1 MDRIDIWLSD
11 KKEPQRKVT
20 KNGTNVM
27 EFYGSWQ
34 TEAYDAWIS
43 AGKTGA
49 APERYVYV
57 NVSVFDEGLMSH
69 VEKIFAKVNGAEE
82 RDVRPHA
89 HLVGKWRQG
98 GSREVNGK
106 TYADFTA
113 NEVSPLLYHK
123 KEARNG

>member
-1 MDRIDIWLSD
+1 MDRIDIWVSD
-11 KKEPQRKVT
+11 KKAPTRKVT

-34 TEAYDAWIS
+34 TEAYDAWLS
-43 AGKTGA
+43 AGKTGS

-57 NVSVFDEGLMSH
+57 NVSVFDEGLMAH
-69 VEKIFAKVNGAEE
+69 VDKIYAKVTSAET
-82 RDVRPHA
+82 RDPRPHA
-89 HLVGKWRQG
+89 HIVGKWRQG

-113 NEVSPLLYHK
+113 NEVSPLLYHAK
-123 KEARNG
+123 TMPNG

>member
-11 KKEPQRKVT
+11 KKAPTRKVT

-34 TEAYDAWIS
+34 SEAYDAWVS

-57 NVSVFDEGLMSH
+57 NVSVFDQALMEH
-69 VEKIFAKVNGAEE
+69 VERVYQKVVSAEG
-82 RDVRPHA
+82 RDIRPHA
-89 HLVGKWRQG
+89 HLIGKWRQG
-98 GSREVNGK
+98 GSRDVNGK

-113 NEVSPLLYHK
+113 NEVSPLLFHK
-123 KEARNG
+123 KEMPNG